1 MTLETNIE
9 KLKAGLRGALIRP
22 GDEGYDAA
30 RKVYNG
36 MIDKH
41 PAFIAQCVDVA
52 DVIAAVTFGREAGLP
67 IAVRGGTHSGPG
79 LGTVDD
85 GLVIDLG
92 RMRGTQVDPAAG
104 TVRVQGGCRWGD
116 VDHATH
122 PFGLATPSGFIST
135 TGVGGLTLGGGIGY
149 LSRRFGLTIDN
160 LIGAD
165 VVLADGRFVTASAT
179 ENPDLFWALR
189 GGGGNFGV
197 VTSFEFRLH
206 PVNMV
211 YGGPMMWPVERAGEI
226 LPRWR
231 DLILGAP
238 DELNGWFAFVMV
250 PPGPPFPE
258 QFHLKKMCVVVWCDT
273 GPMDQAEQRFATIRK
288 DFGTPAIDFAGP
300 IPWPVL
306 QSLFDPLLP
315 PGLRW
320 YWKADFFK
328 DLSSEAIAL
337 HVEHGSAL
345 PTPLSTMHIYPIN
358 GAAQRVGKNDTAF
371 SFRDAS
377 FAEVIVGI
385 DPDPANDQ
393 RTIQWARDYW
403 QALHPHSAG
412 GAYVNMIMDEGQD
425 QVKAAYRDNY
435 ERLVAVKNKYDP
447 KNVFRLNQNIRPSA

>member
-1 MTLETNIE
+1 MTLEANIE

-36 MIDKH
+36 MIDRH

-52 DVIAAVTFGREAGLP
+52 DIIAAVTFGREAGLT

-92 RMRGTQVDPAAG
+92 RMKGTRVDPAAG

-165 VVLADGRFVTASAT
+165 VVLADGRFVTTSAT

-337 HVEHGSAL
+337 HVKHGSAL

-377 FAEVIVGI
+377 FAQVIVGI

-447 KNVFRLNQNIRPSA
+447 KNVFRLNQNIRPSV

>member
-1 MTLETNIE
+1 MASETKAE
-9 KLKAGLRGALIRP
+9 QLKASLRGDLIRP
-22 GDEGYDAA
+22 NDEGYDAA
-30 RKVYNG
+30 RKIYNG
-36 MIDKH
+36 MIDKR

-52 DVIAAVTFGREAGLP
+52 DVIAAVNFGRDAGLP

-92 RMRGTQVDPAAG
+92 RMRGTRADPTRR

-122 PFGLATPSGFIST
+122 PFGLATPSGFVST

-197 VTSFEFRLH
+197 VTSFEFCLH
-206 PVNMV
+206 PVSTV
-211 YGGPMMWPVERAGEI
+211 YGGPMMWPLERAAEVMQ
-226 LPRWR
+226 RWR
-231 DLILGAP
+231 DFILRAP
-238 DELNGWFAFVMV
+238 EEINGWFAFLMV
-250 PPGPPFPE
+250 PPGPPFPDP
-258 QFHLKKMCVVVWCDT
+258 FHLKKMCAVVWCDT
-273 GPMDQAEQRFATIRK
+273 GPTEQAEQRFAQIRK
-288 DFGTPAIDFAGP
+288 DFGAPAIDFVGP

-306 QSLFDPLLP
+306 QSLFDHLLP

-328 DLSSEAIAL
+328 DLSEEAIAL
-337 HVEHGSAL
+337 HVKHGSEL
-345 PTPLSTMHIYPIN
+345 PTPPSTMHIYPIN
-358 GAAQRVGKNDTAF
+358 GAVQRVGKGDTAF

-377 FAEVIVGI
+377 FAQVIVGI

-393 RTIQWARDYW
+393 RIIGWARAYW

-412 GAYVNMIMDEGQD
+412 GAYVNMIMDEGQE

-435 ERLVAVKNKYDP
+435 ERLVAVKSRYDP
-447 KNVFRLNQNIRPSA
+447 ANLFRLNQNIRPSM